1 VVNLKKLESEN
12 KMEVKAFN
20 RWSVQN
26 IVVEDVGLKGY
37 INLKPKIVPRT
48 GAIYASKRFHKS
60 RTFIVERLMNKLMVS
75 GHKSKKHLISS
86 GRNSGKALLAYR
98 MVEDAFTLIEK
109 KLNKNPVEVFVKALE
124 NACPRE
130 EIITIEYGGARYP
143 KAVEMSPQRRIDQ
156 ALKYMVQGV
165 YQKSFDNKRKA
176 VDNLVDE
183 IMNAYKRSPN
193 SSSVAKK
200 LELERQADSA
210 R

>member
-1 VVNLKKLESEN
+1 
-12 KMEVKAFN
+12 MEVKAFN

-98 MVEDAFTLIEK
+98 MVEDALAIIEK
-109 KLNKNPVEVFVKALE
+109 KLIEVNQL
-124 NACPRE
+124 
-130 EIITIEYGGARYP
+130 
-143 KAVEMSPQRRIDQ
+143 DQ
-156 ALKYMVQGV
+156 H
-165 YQKSFDNKRKA
+165 
-176 VDNLVDE
+176 
-183 IMNAYKRSPN
+183 
-193 SSSVAKK
+193 
-200 LELERQADSA
+200 ELLRQISQ
-210 R
+210 